1 MIRLGK
7 FFWEQALVTLL
18 MTALHCN
25 KGVSDTIRRLNFCR
39 EDGEGSEFEYRQEG
53 ESLVRYRCKMST
65 NAIMIRLVRINHDQ
79 TSS

>member
-1 MIRLGK
+1 M
-7 FFWEQALVTLL
+7 TLL
-18 MTALHCN
+18 MTTLHCY

-39 EDGEGSEFEYRQEG
+39 EAGEGSEFEYRQEG
-53 ESLVRYRCKMST
+53 GSLVRYRCKMST